1 MFDFLQKQGTA
12 IELSTLVVELADAIK
27 KISENIVKTSSGK
40 VGTHNSFGEEQAALD
55 LRAEEIIQ
63 EHLKVCPPVRAF
75 ASEELDELAE
85 LNENGKFIVAYDPL
99 DGSSLI
105 DVNFAM
111 GTIVGIYGTNELL
124 GRTGRDQVAAI
135 YAIYG
140 PRTLLV
146 FSTGKGAHEF
156 TLVNGVWELTAEN
169 LKLEGGKNKYF
180 APGNLRAA
188 KEREDYLELVNS
200 FIKEGYT
207 LRYSGG
213 MVPDI
218 HHSFVKGHGIFM
230 YPGSPAA
237 PQGKLR
243 LLFECAP
250 MAFIAEQAGGA
261 ASNGKVD
268 ILDIRIESIHQQ
280 SPILIGTKEEVQ
292 RAALALN

>member
-1 MFDFLQKQGTA
+1 MFDFLQKQGTP
-12 IELSTLVVELADAIK
+12 IELSTLMVELADAVK
-27 KISENIVKTSSGK
+27 QISENIVKTSSGK
-40 VGTHNSFGEEQAALD
+40 VGTQNSFGEEQAALD

-63 EHLKVCPPVRAF
+63 QHLKACPSVKAF
-75 ASEELDELAE
+75 ASEELEDLAH
-85 LNENGKFIVAYDPL
+85 LNEKGEYIVTYDPL

-111 GTIVGIYGTNELL
+111 GTIVGIFGSTELL
-124 GRTGRDQVAAI
+124 GRTGRDQVAAL

-146 FSTGKGAHEF
+146 FSIGKGSHEF
-156 TLVNGVWELTAEN
+156 TLINGVWVLTKED
-169 LKLEGGKNKYF
+169 LKLGDGKNKYF

-188 KEREDYLELVNS
+188 AQREDYLELVNE

-237 PQGKLR
+237 PHGKLR

-250 MAFIAEQAGGA
+250 MAFIAEAAGGT
-261 ASNGKVD
+261 ASNGEVD
-268 ILDIRIESIHQQ
+268 ILDISIESIHQQ
-280 SPILIGTKEEVQ
+280 SPILIGTKEEVK
-292 RAALALN
+292 RAALALA

>member
-1 MFDFLQKQGTA
+1 
-12 IELSTLVVELADAIK
+12 
-27 KISENIVKTSSGK
+27 
-40 VGTHNSFGEEQAALD
+40 
-55 LRAEEIIQ
+55 
-63 EHLKVCPPVRAF
+63 
-75 ASEELDELAE
+75 
-85 LNENGKFIVAYDPL
+85 
-99 DGSSLI
+99 
-105 DVNFAM
+105 
-111 GTIVGIYGTNELL
+111 
-124 GRTGRDQVAAI
+124 
-135 YAIYG
+135 AIYG